1 MLPFAPT
8 VIRNPERPRM
18 KSTKSLYIAAV
29 VLAVLAGAAL
39 IIDVPIARLS
49 VENRAS
55 GDFRKLLNISEVF
68 AHGFGVALILITVAV
83 LDPGNRRRLPRV
95 CACAFG
101 AGLVAQMAK
110 HGLPR
115 LRPNVFD
122 FSGNVWS
129 SFLGHA
135 SSAQVETGNVMVR
148 GLQSFP
154 SGHTATAVG
163 LAFGLGWLYPRGRWL
178 FFAFASLAAFQRIE
192 SSAHFVSDTFAGA
205 AVACVIVAFCF
216 DSRVFGR
223 AFTRL
228 EHLKQETALGS
239 DVVSSG
245 SSA

>member
-1 MLPFAPT
+1 M
-8 VIRNPERPRM
+8 
-18 KSTKSLYIAAV
+18 STKSLYIAAV
-29 VLAVLAGAAL
+29 VLAILSGSAL
-39 IIDVPIARLS
+39 LIDIPIARLS

-83 LDPGNRRRLPRV
+83 LDPGSRRMLPRV
-95 CACAFG
+95 CACTFG
-101 AGLVAQMAK
+101 AGLIAQLTK
-110 HGLPR
+110 HCLPR

-163 LAFGLGWLYPRGRWL
+163 LALGLGWLYPRGRWL
-178 FFAFASLAAFQRIE
+178 FFVFASLAAFQRIE

-205 AVACVIVAFCF
+205 AIACVIVGLCF

-223 AFTRL
+223 AFARL
-228 EHLKQETALGS
+228 EQPKQETSLGS
-239 DVVSSG
+239 AAVSGG
-245 SSA
+245 SSV